1 MAEPLKNAFGPA
13 VPKRLAETIVP
24 VFPGFPTRAF
34 LKEVLDGYEP
44 LALLDRGRHIAG
56 ALARHLPQ
64 DFEAA
69 ADILV
74 ASLGPRLERTE
85 NNGMAP
91 FFYLPHSMF
100 VSTHG
105 LDHFEPSMRALYE
118 LTQRFTAEMA
128 IRPFIVKDSKRTLER
143 LREWSSDPN
152 VHVRR
157 LVSEG
162 TRPRLPWAM
171 RLPEFQRDPKPV
183 IALLQLLKDDAELYV
198 RRSVANN
205 LNDIG
210 KDHPDILTNV
220 ATNWLAKAS
229 PERAWI
235 VRHALRSAIK
245 RGEAGALAVLDYAP
259 VKQIRIAKA
268 EITPKRAKIGGKM
281 TVAFDVTNMGKAPAR
296 LMVDF
301 RIHYV
306 KAKGTA
312 SAKTFKL
319 TALNLTSGETT
330 RLSKSVS
337 LKEMTTRKHHPG
349 AHRVEAVIN
358 GQVSILGEFHLSR

>member
-13 VPKRLAETIVP
+13 VPKRLAATIVP
-24 VFPGFPTRAF
+24 VFPGFAAKAF
-34 LKEVLDGYEP
+34 LKDALDGFEP
-44 LALLDRGRHIAG
+44 LALLDRGRHIAR

-64 DFEAA
+64 DYEAA

-74 ASLGPRLERTE
+74 ASLGPRLERTAD
-85 NNGMAP
+85 NGMAP
-91 FFYLPHSMF
+91 FFYLPHTMF
-100 VSTHG
+100 VSNHG
-105 LDHFEPSMRALYE
+105 LDHFEASMTALYE

-128 IRPFIVKDSKRTLER
+128 IRPFIVKDAKRTLAR
-143 LREWSSDPN
+143 LRDWSSDPN

-171 RLPEFQRDPKPV
+171 RLPDFQRDPTPV
-183 IALLQLLKDDAELYV
+183 IALLERLKDDPELYV

-210 KDHPDILTNV
+210 KDHPDILTGV
-220 ATNWLAKAS
+220 AAQWLVKAS

-245 RGEAGALAVLDYAP
+245 RGEAAALAVLDYAP
-259 VKQIRIAKA
+259 VKQIRIDNAA
-268 EITPKRAKIGGKM
+268 IAPKRAQIGGKL
-281 TVAFDVTNMGKAPAR
+281 TIAFDVSNSGKTAAR

-306 KAKGTA
+306 KAKGAT
-312 SAKTFKL
+312 SPKTFKL
-319 TALNLTSGETT
+319 TALNLGPGTSV
-330 RLSKSVS
+330 RLAKAVS
-337 LKEMTTRKHHPG
+337 LKDMTTRKHHAG
-349 AHRVEAVIN
+349 VHRVEAMIN
-358 GQVSILGEFHLSR
+358 GQVTPLGEFNLSG

>member
-1 MAEPLKNAFGPA
+1 MAEPLKNAFGPD
-13 VPKRLAETIVP
+13 VPRRLAETIVSVHP
-24 VFPGFPTRAF
+24 TFPAEAF
-34 LKEVLDGYEP
+34 LVDALDGYAP
-44 LALLDRGRHIAG
+44 LALLDRGRQVAR

-64 DFEAA
+64 DFETA
-69 ADILV
+69 ADIV
-74 ASLGPRLERTE
+74 IASLGPKLERTE

-91 FFYLPHSMF
+91 FFYLPHTMF
-100 VSTHG
+100 VSDNG
-105 LDHFEPSMRALYE
+105 IARFEASMRALYE

-128 IRPFIVKDSKRTLER
+128 IRPFIVKDTERTLAR
-143 LREWSSDPN
+143 LRDWSGDPN

-171 RLPEFQRDPKPV
+171 RLPAFQRDPAPV
-183 IALLQLLKDDAELYV
+183 IALLERLKDDPELYV

-210 KDHPDILTNV
+210 KDHPAILTDV
-220 ATNWLAKAS
+220 AAKWLTKAS

-245 RGEAGALAVLDYAP
+245 RGEAAALAVLDYAP
-259 VKQIRIAKA
+259 VKQIRIAHA
-268 EITPKRAKIGGKM
+268 EIVPKRAKIGGKL
-281 TVAFDVTNMGKAPAR
+281 TIAFDVTNAGKAPAR

-306 KAKGTA
+306 KAKGST
-312 SAKTFKL
+312 SPKTFKL
-319 TALNLTSGETT
+319 SALDLAAGETVSL
-330 RLSKSVS
+330 RKSVS
-337 LKEMTTRKHHPG
+337 LQEMTTRKHYPG
-349 AHRVEAVIN
+349 EHRIDAVIN
-358 GQVSILGEFHLSR
+358 GAVTPLGSFKLSR

>member
-13 VPKRLAETIVP
+13 IAKRLAETIVP
-24 VFPGFPTRAF
+24 VFPAFPARAF
-34 LKEVLDGYEP
+34 TQDALNGYEP
-44 LALLDRGRHIAG
+44 LALLDRGRQIAR

-64 DFEAA
+64 DFGAA
-69 ADILV
+69 AEILV

-91 FFYLPHSMF
+91 FFYLPHTMF
-100 VSTHG
+100 VSNNG
-105 LDHFEPSMRALYE
+105 LDHFEASMRALYE

-128 IRPFIVKDSKRTLER
+128 IRPFIVQDPKRTLAR
-143 LREWSSDPN
+143 LRDWSGDPN

-171 RLPEFQRDPKPV
+171 RLPDFQRDPKPV
-183 IALLQLLKDDAELYV
+183 IALLERLKDDPELYV

-210 KDHPDILTNV
+210 KDHPAILTDV
-220 ATNWLAKAS
+220 AAKWLVKAS
-229 PERAWI
+229 PARTWI

-245 RGEAGALAVLDYAP
+245 RGEAAALAVLDYAP
-259 VKQIRIAKA
+259 VKQIRIANA
-268 EITPKRAKIGGKM
+268 EIAPKRAKIGGKL
-281 TVAFDVTNMGKAPAR
+281 TIAFDVTNAGKTPAR

-306 KAKGTA
+306 KARGTA

-319 TALNLTSGETT
+319 TALDLAPRATV
-330 RLSKSVS
+330 RLAKSVS
-337 LKEMTTRKHHPG
+337 LKDMTTRKHHPG
-349 AHRVEAVIN
+349 EHRVEAMIN
-358 GQVSILGEFHLSR
+358 GHVTDLGGFQLSK

>member
-13 VPKRLAETIVP
+13 VPKRLAEAIIP
-24 VFPGFPTRAF
+24 VFPAFPAKAF
-34 LKEVLDGYEP
+34 LKDALDGFEP
-44 LALLDRGRHIAG
+44 LALLDRGRLIAR
-56 ALARHLPQ
+56 ALARHLPG

-91 FFYLPHSMF
+91 FFYLPHTMF
-100 VSTHG
+100 VSSQG

-128 IRPFIVKDSKRTLER
+128 IRPFIVKDAKRTLAK
-143 LREWSSDPN
+143 LRQWSGDPN

-171 RLPEFQRDPKPV
+171 RLPDFQRDPAPV
-183 IALLQLLKDDAELYV
+183 IALLERLKDDPELYV

-210 KDHPDILTNV
+210 KDHPAILTEV
-220 ATNWLAKAS
+220 ATKWLAKAS

-245 RGEAGALAVLDYAP
+245 RGEAAALAVLDYAP
-259 VKQIRIAKA
+259 VKQIGIAKA
-268 EITPKRAKIGGKM
+268 QIAPQRAKIGGKL
-281 TVAFDVTNMGKAPAR
+281 TIAFDVTNTGKTAAR

-301 RIHYV
+301 RVHYV
-306 KAKGTA
+306 KAKGAT
-312 SAKTFKL
+312 SPKTFKL
-319 TALNLTSGETT
+319 TALDLGPGASV
-330 RLSKSVS
+330 RLVKAVS
-337 LKEMTTRKHHPG
+337 LKDMTTRKHHLG
-349 AHRVEAVIN
+349 THRVEAMIN
-358 GQVSILGEFHLSR
+358 GQVTPLGAFELSR